1 MTRYSIIAITTVC
14 VVLSACASAT
24 VQPDADGRV
33 HGTVVSVADG
43 DTVTVK
49 FASGQEKIRLIGIDT
64 PETVHPTK
72 PVGCF
77 GPEAD
82 PFKCPG
88 ISRGGQTANTNSRN
102 YFFDFG
108 LALKKQPRSGSYEN
122 DRYMCEP

>member
-49 FASGQEKIRLIGIDT
+49 FASGQEKIRLIGVDT
-64 PETVHPTK
+64 PETVHPTRTT
-72 PVGCF
+72 
-77 GPEAD
+77 
-82 PFKCPG
+82 
-88 ISRGGQTANTNSRN
+88 IWMLGQLVWREQAASACGHT
-102 YFFDFG
+102 
-108 LALKKQPRSGSYEN
+108 
-122 DRYMCEP
+122 

>member
-49 FASGQEKIRLIGIDT
+49 FASGQEKIRLIGVDT

-77 GPEAD
+77 GPEASAYT
-82 PFKCPG
+82 K
-88 ISRGGQTANTNSRN
+88 
-102 YFFDFG
+102 
-108 LALKKQPRSGSYEN
+108 ALLPKGTDVYVV
-122 DRYMCEP
+122 RYT